1 MMGFMAISVT
11 TNAAT
16 NTEVVGMLEG
26 YVETCNKKKTSIGH
40 MFIGKAITNFGKGGI
55 QQRADRLRAS
65 DEYQKGKNLVSLDFC
80 ITIGFLLEDMGLSKA
95 TTDK

>member
-1 MMGFMAISVT
+1 MGFMAISVIA
-11 TNAAT
+11 NAAT

-26 YVETCNKKKTSIGH
+26 YVETCNKKKTFIGH
-40 MFIGKAITNFGKGGI
+40 AFIGKAVINFGKGSP

-65 DEYQKGKNLVSLDFC
+65 DEYQNGKNLVSPDFC